1 MADAWKNLRRE
12 GRLRAEPTV
21 LTEICQI
28 LTETWKNWI
37 KVARKCAR
45 LILNI
50 NNNVVK
56 LFGQSV

>member
-1 MADAWKNLRRE
+1 MADAWKNLRSE
-12 GRLRAEPTV
+12 GRLRAEPT
-21 LTEICQI
+21 LLAEICQI
-28 LTETWKNWI
+28 LAKAWKNRI

-56 LFGQSV
+56 LSVQSV

>member
-12 GRLRAEPTV
+12 GGLRAEPIV
-21 LTEICQI
+21 LAEICQI
-28 LTETWKNWI
+28 LTETWKNRLKI
-37 KVARKCAR
+37 ARKCAR

>member
-28 LTETWKNWI
+28 LTETWKNRI